1 MPSNAA
7 EHAADEARAGV
18 AAAANGASAVKAE
31 AQRSFQEAAKHFE
44 NVVHEGVEQIRA
56 QTRAYADTAG
66 QQLEEAQ
73 RYMTE
78 RVKERP
84 LTSAA
89 AALGVGVLIGLVL
102 AGGRR
107 R

>member
-1 MPSNAA
+1 MSANAVDQAA
-7 EHAADEARAGV
+7 EDAKIAGS
-18 AAAANGASAVKAE
+18 AAASSASTLSAE
-31 AQRSFQEAAKHFE
+31 AQRSFQEAAKRFE
-44 NVVHEGVEQIRA
+44 KVVHEGVEQIRA

-66 QQLEEAQ
+66 QQLEDAQ

-78 RVKERP
+78 RVRERP
-84 LTSAA
+84 LTAAA
-89 AALGVGVLIGLVL
+89 AALGVGVLIGLVM

>member
-1 MPSNAA
+1 MPANAA
-7 EHAADEARAGV
+7 EHAADEV
-18 AAAANGASAVKAE
+18 KAAASTAANGASALSAE
-31 AQRSFQEAAKHFE
+31 AQRSFQEAAKQFE
-44 NVVHEGVEQIRA
+44 KAVHEGVDQIKA
-56 QTRAYADTAG
+56 QTRAYADTAS

-78 RVKERP
+78 RVRERP

-89 AALGVGVLIGLVL
+89 AALGVGVLVGLIL

>member
-1 MPSNAA
+1 MPASAEQVVEDAKAA
-7 EHAADEARAGV
+7 AT
-18 AAAANGASAVKAE
+18 AAANGATALSAE
-31 AQRSFQEAAKHFE
+31 AQRSFQEAAKRFE
-44 NVVHEGVEQIRA
+44 KAVHEGVEQIRA
-56 QTRAYADTAG
+56 QSRAYADTAG

-73 RYMTE
+73 RYVSE

-84 LTSAA
+84 LTATV
-89 AALGVGVLIGLVL
+89 AALGVGVLVGLVL